1 VREVQLGSGERV
13 GNRGRAESLV
23 CKERQEKTE
32 EVNKERKV
40 VVVEMVNQAVQTSV
54 QDARENEVSRVCPD
68 EVQLGIPVPPEEQEG
83 KENEEDQ
90 ETVGSS
96 ECPERKDNKENG
108 DHGACNKGTS
118 NSPVSHKEDSTETKV
133 SLEILVSKEREES
146 LDQFSETNQDHLVTE
161 VTEDHLGQ
169 EVLQGS
175 MDVKEQEDL

>member
-1 VREVQLGSGERV
+1 V
-13 GNRGRAESLV
+13 
-23 CKERQEKTE
+23 
-32 EVNKERKV
+32 
-40 VVVEMVNQAVQTSV
+40 
-54 QDARENEVSRVCPD
+54 
-68 EVQLGIPVPPEEQEG
+68 
-83 KENEEDQ
+83 
-90 ETVGSS
+90 
-96 ECPERKDNKENG
+96 